1 MTPAPDFTLKEQ
13 YGNTHSLA
21 DYRGKTIFLN
31 FWATWCPPCRAEMP
45 DIQHLY
51 ETRETE
57 GEEALVILGVAAPNY
72 GQETTEEGIAQFMEE
87 NGYTYPVLMDADL
100 ELTSAYGIYSYPT
113 TFMIDREGNVFGY
126 VSGQL
131 SLEMMESIIRQ
142 TMDGAMDTEE

>member
-1 MTPAPDFTLKEQ
+1 
-13 YGNTHSLA
+13 
-21 DYRGKTIFLN
+21 
-31 FWATWCPPCRAEMP
+31 MP